1 MWATG
6 AVRAIVQRFNSSR
19 LVVAGMALM
28 MVLATAGF
36 LVGRGESALRLQV
49 KPGEAWLPTDK
60 NGSINL
66 VDGLAGK
73 SSAALV
79 LTGAGGDKLIVT
91 QIGGRVLVLNATTGL
106 LVRIDPVQLLLG
118 ASERVSM
125 GSVVVAGLAATY
137 LVNYAARTVQRID
150 PVTLKALGPAVLL
163 RWQPAGTA
171 IVDRAGTLWVP
182 VPEIGSVVPVT
193 GGIAGHPVKVGAV
206 GANVVMTS
214 ANGVPI
220 AVNRSARRLTV
231 IGLHSGAAQDV
242 VTLPASVGL
251 GGPSPLLVPLSG
263 GTSSL
268 PMVDPNGSPSL
279 VIVNLSAG
287 TTTSAQ
293 LGSQYSG
300 HNLGPPV
307 QAGVRVFIPDYTTG
321 RVLIY
326 NVTQGQIE
334 ADVPVLSHAGLFTA
348 EVIDGIAY
356 FNDPNGNRAVVVTP
370 DGQIHYVTKNGP
382 HVPTVRKVAQP
393 RPTPAP
399 INTVTPGPSPHP
411 TPIHGHPPRHH
422 KPKPKPTK
430 SKSPK
435 PSPSPTRKPS
445 PSPTPSTS
453 SPPAPPLAPGQISAT
468 PGAGFVKVTWQ
479 APSSGGQVRSYQVT
493 ASPAPVG
500 GTQKSLG
507 STGRMITGLTCGTN
521 YTFTVSSIGMD
532 GKSVSAAP
540 TAPVMPCLPP
550 GPPQGV
556 TASLTLNSNTIV
568 VNWQPPAS
576 SGGGTVAYQI
586 SVNNGSPV
594 PASAIPDTLS
604 SLPYSSTYSFT
615 VFAVTPAGQSMMSAP
630 TVNVG
635 PWSGYST
642 TNSGLILYVRSGPG
656 TNNPSVAQLSASGGV
671 PVTIDCQTYGGSYH
685 EPNPPYTPRGNIW
698 DRIQAPD
705 SGYVGDYYI
714 GTPNAQVPAL
724 SPPIWTC

>member
-6 AVRAIVQRFNSSR
+6 AVRAVGQRLNSSR

-66 VDGLAGK
+66 VDGLAGR

-91 QIGGRVLVLNATTGL
+91 QVGGRVLVLNATTGL

-118 ASERVSM
+118 ASQQISM

-137 LVNYAARTVQRID
+137 IVNYAARTVQRID

-182 VPEIGSVVPVT
+182 VPEIGSVVPIT
-193 GGIAGHPVKVGAV
+193 GGIAGHPVKVGSA

-220 AVNRSARRLTV
+220 AVDRSSRRLTV

-307 QAGVRVFIPDYTTG
+307 QAGVRVFIPDYSTG

-326 NVTQGQIE
+326 NATQGQIE
-334 ADVPVLSHAGLFTA
+334 ADVPVLSHAGPFSA

-370 DGQIHYVTKNGP
+370 DGQVHYVTKNGP

-399 INTVTPGPSPHP
+399 INTATPGPSPHP
-411 TPIHGHPPRHH
+411 TPRHGNPPGHH
-422 KPKPKPTK
+422 KPKPKK

-445 PSPTPSTS
+445 PTPSPTQP
-453 SPPAPPLAPGQISAT
+453 PPLAPGTPTAT
-468 PGAGFVKVTWQ
+468 AGAGYVDVKWQ
-479 APSSGGQVRSYQVT
+479 PPASGGQVRQYQVSL
-493 ASPAPVG
+493 SPAG
-500 GTQKSLG
+500 GSQTKMG
-507 STGRMITGLTCGTN
+507 TTWIRITNLTCGTT
-521 YTFTVSSIGMD
+521 YQFTVSSIGVD
-532 GKSVSAAP
+532 GKSVPATPVSA
-540 TAPVMPCLPP
+540 MPCLVPT
-550 GPPQGV
+550 PPQALN
-556 TASLTLNSNTIV
+556 ASIPAPNTIAV
-568 VNWQPPAS
+568 SWQPPANP
-576 SGGGTVAYQI
+576 GGGTVTYTVA
-586 SVNNGSPV
+586 VNNGSPTSV
-594 PASAIPDTLS
+594 STTSDTLS
-604 SLPYSSTYSFT
+604 LPYASTYT
-615 VFAVTPAGQSMMSAP
+615 VTVADASQAGPGGTMSAKV
-630 TVNVG
+630 TVG
-635 PWSGYST
+635 PWPGFVT
-642 TNSGLILYVRSGPG
+642 TNSGIILNVRAGPSSGSPSIG
-656 TNNPSVAQLSASGGV
+656 TLPASGGASITV
-671 PVTIDCQTYGGSYH
+671 NCQVAGSPYH
-685 EPNPPYTPRGNIW
+685 EPLPPYTQRGNIW
-698 DRIQAPD
+698 DQIPWNGGI
-705 SGYVGDYYI
+705 GYVGDFYVS
-714 GTPNAQVPAL
+714 TPNSQSMIF
-724 SPPIWTC
+724 SPPIWHC